1 MNMTEKLTK
10 ELEDVRKELF
20 DQSAIDERKKSYSKI
35 KLYFPD
41 KLIKLF
47 YYYAMSYE
55 LGDNNKKAELFE
67 DIMKFCY
74 GSKFRKLGTGTNR
87 VAFRRGMFVYK
98 IALDRRGCID
108 NVSEFKRSPE
118 APNLFALTY
127 ETNGLIAVAE
137 YVTLMDMDAF
147 EKAQSEILKLLSE
160 LAKQYIFGDMGYTRK
175 NYCNFGYRV
184 RGSQTDTVSL
194 VVLDYAYT
202 HPRFTN
208 EEALICP
215 NCGGHIEYN
224 AMFTG
229 FRCRQCNQEYSYQDI
244 KRRLDTSYSNLENM
258 YMNNLSLLDMPDMEH
273 MTFAL
278 DTGEDSFFGDTIK
291 KGEAVP
297 RRKSKIVQ
305 EQRERMEIR
314 TDENGNIVDPD

>member
-1 MNMTEKLTK
+1 MTEELTK
-10 ELEDVRKELF
+10 ELESIRNELF

-74 GSKFRKLGTGTNR
+74 GTKFRKLGTGTNR

-137 YVTLMDMDAF
+137 YVTLMDMEAF
-147 EKAQSEILKLLSE
+147 EQNQYAVLELLSE

-175 NYCNFGYRV
+175 NYCNFGYRLG
-184 RGSQTDTVSL
+184 RSGNEAAL

-215 NCGGHIEYN
+215 NCGGQIEYN

-229 FRCRQCNQEYSYQDI
+229 FRCKSCNQEYSYQDI

-258 YMNNLSLLDMPDMEH
+258 YMSNLSLLDMPDMEH
-273 MTFAL
+273 MTFTL
-278 DTGEDSFFGDTIK
+278 NEKESMFFGNTLIE

-297 RRKSKIVQ
+297 RRKSKVLQEKQ
-305 EQRERMEIR
+305 EQMEIYA
-314 TDENGNIVDPD
+314 DESGNIVEPE